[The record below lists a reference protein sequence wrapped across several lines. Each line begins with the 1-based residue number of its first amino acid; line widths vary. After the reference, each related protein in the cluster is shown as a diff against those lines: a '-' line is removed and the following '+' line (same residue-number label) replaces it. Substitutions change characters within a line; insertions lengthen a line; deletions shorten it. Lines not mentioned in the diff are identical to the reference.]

1 MWASMRQLPAALW
14 KVGHSPTPSERT
26 RSVPVD
32 SASRVCHSSRSTSGM
47 AFPVHSRPRSSSP
60 RCSRHGPKRHRSK
73 RTHPAPM
80 AARMEAVRSDHLTP
94 PLGPPTRGRRH
105 MRMCTILAT
114 ALALAAAPAPAQ
126 QQPDTTVRLLVTLD
140 HGDWQYGLRD
150 TARFS
155 ISLTRGGRAISNVP
169 IVVEL
174 SHDLLP
180 AHRVD
185 TVRLGR
191 AAAVVRGAMSEPGF
205 LRATA
210 RVELDGVSYSRY
222 ATAAFAPERIEPTA
236 TMPADFEAFWR
247 QAIADARRTP
257 LEPVMTRM
265 PERSTPEVDVFH
277 ISFQNHRVGSRLYGM
292 LSVPTRPGKY
302 PAMLVVPGAGVRPYF
317 PSIATARRG
326 VIHLVIG
333 IHGIPVDRDSLL
345 YNELRATALEHY
357 RRAGIEDRDSYYFK
371 RVFVG
376 VVRAGD
382 FLFSLPQFD
391 GENYVVQGGSQGGG
405 LAIVAGALDPRVKA
419 IASSYPA
426 MADHS
431 GYLHGRTGGWPH
443 IFADTVGMKAKEE
456 KIETLRYYDVV
467 NFARLLRIPGIY
479 AWGFNDRVVP
489 PTSVFAAYNVITAPK
504 EAVIV
509 PETEHF
515 RVPAQIERMDAWLLE
530 KLGVTERAA
539 SAR

>member
-1 MWASMRQLPAALW
+1 
-14 KVGHSPTPSERT
+14 
-26 RSVPVD
+26 
-32 SASRVCHSSRSTSGM
+32 
-47 AFPVHSRPRSSSP
+47 
-60 RCSRHGPKRHRSK
+60 
-73 RTHPAPM
+73 
-80 AARMEAVRSDHLTP
+80 
-94 PLGPPTRGRRH
+94 
-105 MRMCTILAT
+105 MRMCLRLAIT
-114 ALALAAAPAPAQ
+114 LALAAAPAGAQGPPAR
-126 QQPDTTVRLLVTLD
+126 DTTVDLAVKLD
-140 HGDWQYGLRD
+140 RADWRYAPGD
-150 TARFS
+150 TARYT
-155 ISLTRGGRAISNVP
+155 ISLTRRGRPVSNVP
-169 IVVEL
+169 VIVEF
-174 SHDLLP
+174 SHDRLAP
-180 AHRVD
+180 HRID
-185 TVRLGR
+185 TARLARG
-191 AAAVVRGAMSEPGF
+191 AVVVHGSLPGPGF

-210 RVELDGVSYSRY
+210 TAEIDGVRYSRY
-222 ATAAFAPERIEPTA
+222 ATAAFAPERIQPTV
-236 TMPADFEAFWR
+236 TMPEDFEDFWR
-247 QAIADARRTP
+247 RAIAEARRTP

-277 ISFQNHRVGSRLYGM
+277 VSFQNQRVGSRLYGI
-292 LSVPTRPGKY
+292 LSMPTKPGRY

-326 VIHLVIG
+326 VIHLTIG

-345 YNELRATALEHY
+345 YNELRATALQNY
-357 RRAGIEDRDSYYFK
+357 MRAGIEDRELYYYK

-382 FLFSLPQFD
+382 FLFGLPQFD

-405 LAIVAGALDPRVKA
+405 LAIIAAALDPRVKA

-426 MADHS
+426 MSDHS
-431 GYLHGRTGGWPH
+431 GYLHGRAGGWPH
-443 IFADTVGMKAKEE
+443 VFADTAGMKAKEE

-467 NFARLLRIPGIY
+467 NFARLLRVPGIY

-530 KLGVTERAA
+530 KLGVA
-539 SAR
+539 SQ

>member
-1 MWASMRQLPAALW
+1 MRIRTSLAIAL
-14 KVGHSPTPSERT
+14 
-26 RSVPVD
+26 
-32 SASRVCHSSRSTSGM
+32 
-47 AFPVHSRPRSSSP
+47 AF
-60 RCSRHGPKRHRSK
+60 
-73 RTHPAPM
+73 M
-80 AARMEAVRSDHLTP
+80 AAPVQ
-94 PLGPPTRGRRH
+94 
-105 MRMCTILAT
+105 
-114 ALALAAAPAPAQ
+114 AQ
-126 QQPDTTVRLLVTLD
+126 QPSDTTVTLAVTLD
-140 HGDWQYGLRD
+140 RRDWRYGLGD

-155 ISLTRGGRAISNVP
+155 VSLMRSGRPVSNVP
-169 IVVEL
+169 VVVEHSFDRL
-174 SHDLLP
+174 A
-180 AHRVD
+180 AHRTD
-185 TVRLGR
+185 TVKLARGAGL
-191 AAAVVRGAMSEPGF
+191 VRGTMHEPGF
-205 LRATA
+205 LRATVT
-210 RVELDGVSYSRY
+210 VELDGVRHSRY
-222 ATAAFAPERIEPTA
+222 ATAAFAPELIEPTA
-236 TMPADFEAFWR
+236 TMPADFGEFWR

-277 ISFQNHRVGSRLYGM
+277 LSFQNQRLGSRLYGI
-292 LSVPTRPGKY
+292 LSVPTRPGRF

-317 PSIATARRG
+317 PSVATARRG
-326 VIHLVIG
+326 VIHLAIG

-345 YNELRATALEHY
+345 YNELRATALQNY
-357 RRAGIEDRDSYYFK
+357 MRAGIEDRDLYYYK

-382 FLFSLPQFD
+382 LLFSLPQFD

-431 GYLHGRTGGWPH
+431 GYLHGRAGGWPH
-443 IFADTVGMKAKEE
+443 VFADTVGMKAKQE

-504 EAVIV
+504 EAVIA
-509 PETEHF
+509 PEAEHF
-515 RVPAQIERMDAWLLE
+515 RLPAQIERMDAWLLD
-530 KLGVTERAA
+530 KLGVA
-539 SAR
+539 SK